1 VRSRAFWRD
10 SFEFWV
16 LSFGFCVALGGARV
30 SNPRAGSVFGTARMC
45 CTQNSKPKTQ
55 NPKLESVATRNGIP

>member
-1 VRSRAFWRD
+1 VRSSASWRD

-30 SNPRAGSVFGTARMC
+30 PDPPAARMY

-55 NPKLESVATRNGIP
+55 NSNLLQRRTEYRN